1 MKRKTVIIIAGLALA
16 VSAAAYMATRP
27 EKAAWTTP
35 VRQDYVQSVLASGE
49 IAADESLTVISEAA
63 GKLTKVGFEEGGQIE
78 ASNIM
83 AELDSQELQNSI
95 NEKTAALSAAQS
107 NYNAVVT
114 TNYQVA
120 VQEVNKFKKELE
132 IQKRDYEKNLAL
144 FQAGA
149 ISDSELQKIK
159 DAISKLETDLKASE
173 IRMKSYAPGGSEA
186 AKQGALVAQ
195 ARTNLESSRSD
206 ASKYSIKAPFSGV
219 VVQKFVS
226 EGQIIQSGA
235 AIAEIAKSGKK
246 YAEIKIDEKNAVYV
260 KQGQPAYVY
269 PSSNPDRKITSQ
281 VSWISP
287 VVDRASGTILVKIEI
302 PESAASDFLLSM
314 TVTAELVTA
323 EFPQAL
329 VVDATYVARDADSGH
344 VFVLDNGRAKQ
355 VYVKVTGEG
364 AFVMIEPVSGLQA
377 AAGESQPETEAPVLS
392 EESILLYP
400 EKLSD
405 GDRVEKQEN
414 GGN

>member
-63 GKLTKVGFEEGGQIE
+63 GKLTKVSFEEGGQIE

-120 VQEVNKFKKELE
+120 VQEVNKLKKELE

-149 ISDSELQKIK
+149 ISDSELQKLK

-186 AKQGALVAQ
+186 SRQS
-195 ARTNLESSRSD
+195 ARSSG
-206 ASKYSIKAPFSGV
+206 PH
-219 VVQKFVS
+219 
-226 EGQIIQSGA
+226 
-235 AIAEIAKSGKK
+235 KSG
-246 YAEIKIDEKNAVYV
+246 I
-260 KQGQPAYVY
+260 QPQRCVQ
-269 PSSNPDRKITSQ
+269 I
-281 VSWISP
+281 
-287 VVDRASGTILVKIEI
+287 
-302 PESAASDFLLSM
+302 
-314 TVTAELVTA
+314 
-323 EFPQAL
+323 
-329 VVDATYVARDADSGH
+329 
-344 VFVLDNGRAKQ
+344 
-355 VYVKVTGEG
+355 
-364 AFVMIEPVSGLQA
+364 
-377 AAGESQPETEAPVLS
+377 
-392 EESILLYP
+392 
-400 EKLSD
+400 
-405 GDRVEKQEN
+405 
-414 GGN
+414 